1 MLKVLLPLALLGCC
15 SLWAMSPQDKAPVA
29 ATAVKPA
36 VSAEEALV
44 KEILQ
49 VYTDVFNKRDAA
61 ALAEYWSEKA
71 ISANSDNGTRLVG
84 RDAIK
89 KGFEELFKTTPG
101 LTMTTRVNYFRFL
114 KPDLLTL
121 EGTSVLSST
130 DSDPVETNF
139 TALLMKVGDKKW
151 SIEHATESAVPTP
164 ETPYD
169 GLKDLGWLVGNW
181 KDATEGVNCESTIT
195 WNEKK
200 TFLIRKFS
208 VQLEKD
214 GEVET
219 GSQVIGWDP
228 RSKGIRSWTFSSDG
242 SFGEGTWSQSNGEW
256 RIKFNHTTSDGS
268 VVSGTQVISRIDDNT
283 TQVEMVGQEVD
294 GNLAPSTPAVK
305 MVRQAAAADAPKTPA
320 AAAKE

>member
-15 SLWAMSPQDKAPVA
+15 SLWAMSPQDKAPAAPLVA
-29 ATAVKPA
+29 AKPA
-36 VSAEEALV
+36 VSAEETLV

-71 ISANSDNGTRLVG
+71 ISASSDTGARLVG
-84 RDAIK
+84 REAIK
-89 KGFEELFKTTPG
+89 KGFEDLFKTTPG
-101 LTMTTRVNYFRFL
+101 VTLNARVNYFRFL

-121 EGTSVLSST
+121 EGTSVLSSA

-139 TALLMKVGDKKW
+139 TALLTKVGDKKW
-151 SIEHATESAVPTP
+151 SIEHATESTVPTP

-169 GLKDLGWLVGNW
+169 GLKDLEWLVGTW

-200 TFLIRKFS
+200 TFLVRKFS

-228 RSKGIRSWTFSSDG
+228 RSKGIRSWTFTSDG

-294 GNLAPSTPAVK
+294 GNLTPSTPAVK
-305 MVRQAAAADAPKTPA
+305 MVRQVAAADAAKAPA
-320 AAAKE
+320 ATKE